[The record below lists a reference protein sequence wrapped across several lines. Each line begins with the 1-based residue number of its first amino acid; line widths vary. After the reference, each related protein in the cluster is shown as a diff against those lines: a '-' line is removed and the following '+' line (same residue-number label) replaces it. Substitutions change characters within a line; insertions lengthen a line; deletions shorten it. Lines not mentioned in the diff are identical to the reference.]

1 MVTKGKLEKF
11 NKNGAIMKKLIYKVV
26 VSDKGFEDFEAKV
39 SEMLNQGWK
48 PIGGIAFN
56 HSYPHQAMAK
66 VIDTTDKKPTSEN
79 KNTIE
84 QKPKSLTANEAMR
97 RLDDLT

>member
-1 MVTKGKLEKF
+1 
-11 NKNGAIMKKLIYKVV
+11 MKKFEYKIV
-26 VSDKGFEDFEAKV
+26 VSDKGFNDFEEKV
-39 SEMLNQGWK
+39 SAMLNDGWK

-66 VIDTTDKKPTSEN
+66 VVEVNQDKKGIQISE
-79 KNTIE
+79 KVEGST
-84 QKPKSLTANEAMR
+84 KALTANEAMK

>member
-1 MVTKGKLEKF
+1 
-11 NKNGAIMKKLIYKVV
+11 MKKLVYKVV

-66 VIDTTDKKPTSEN
+66 VVDTADKKPTSEN

>member
-1 MVTKGKLEKF
+1 
-11 NKNGAIMKKLIYKVV
+11 MKKYVYKVI
-26 VSDKGFEDFEAKV
+26 VSDKGFDDFAAKV
-39 SEMLNQGWK
+39 SEKLNDGWK

-66 VIDTTDKKPTSEN
+66 VVDDAEE
-79 KNTIE
+79 KNNLKDE
-84 QKPKSLTANEAMR
+84 SSAPQKVRTLTANEAMK

>member
-1 MVTKGKLEKF
+1 
-11 NKNGAIMKKLIYKVV
+11 MKKLVYKIV

-39 SEMLNQGWK
+39 SDMLNQGWK
-48 PIGGIAFN
+48 PLGGIAFN
-56 HSYPHQAMAK
+56 HSFPHQAMAK
-66 VIDTTDKKPTSEN
+66 VVDTTEEKPISES
-79 KNTIE
+79 KAAIE

>member
-1 MVTKGKLEKF
+1 
-11 NKNGAIMKKLIYKVV
+11 MKKLVYKVV

-48 PIGGIAFN
+48 PLGGIAFN
-56 HSYPHQAMAK
+56 HSFPHQAMAK
-66 VIDTTDKKPTSEN
+66 VVDTADERPVKNQQSSID
-79 KNTIE
+79 
-84 QKPKSLTANEAMR
+84 QKPKALTASEAMR

>member
-1 MVTKGKLEKF
+1 
-11 NKNGAIMKKLIYKVV
+11 MKKLVYKVI

-39 SEMLNQGWK
+39 SEKLNQGWK

-66 VIDTTDKKPTSEN
+66 VIEIPSE
-79 KNTIE
+79 
-84 QKPKSLTANEAMR
+84 KSVSTNQAAIGQQSKALSANEAMK